1 MDHQLEP
8 STFIT
13 TRGDPKVRLQSGKII
28 YPMYNVYFD
37 SFACHFSSWK
47 CDSPRWLCLFV
58 PIFFFGFSSSPFFLR
73 ERERERDFFVCPS
86 SHHERG
92 VVKSFAL
99 VVLKRKWIELSPE
112 IASRFELPSL
122 FSLCFSPSLS
132 LSLSLSLSQA
142 MCLFPRLFLDPSW
155 IINVKS
161 NSKDWI
167 NDWTKVSCE
176 SHALCLWPFS
186 PFSPSFS
193 LSLSLRLSVC
203 PVFWK
208 ENRILHLTVDF
219 ISQLYFCQMP
229 AFSPRDSRHI
239 LCLHHLCISF
249 GSIRL
254 TFFKFSLSLFSY
266 SLCLLVKVGVSLMEV
281 CLDTLKSR
289 PLEIN

>member
-13 TRGDPKVRLQSGKII
+13 TRGDPKVRVQSGKII

-58 PIFFFGFSSSPFFLR
+58 PIFFFGFSSSPFFW
-73 ERERERDFFVCPS
+73 ERDFCVCPS

-112 IASRFELPSL
+112 IASRFELPS
-122 FSLCFSPSLS
+122 PSLS
-132 LSLSLSLSQA
+132 LSLSLSHSQA

-193 LSLSLRLSVC
+193 LFLSVC
-203 PVFWK
+203 LFVLSFEK
-208 ENRILHLTVDF
+208 RIGFYIWLW
-219 ISQLYFCQMP
+219 ISSVSYIFVRCLL
-229 AFSPRDSRHI
+229 SPLETHV
-239 LCLHHLCISF
+239 
-249 GSIRL
+249 
-254 TFFKFSLSLFSY
+254 TFFACITCASPLALFGLRFSSSHSHSSLTP
-266 SLCLLVKVGVSLMEV
+266 CA
-281 CLDTLKSR
+281 C
-289 PLEIN
+289 